1 MLKKPKFP
9 YLVITYLGRKL
20 IDRCAFISNF
30 KKERRKKE
38 NIIVTKQKSVVSWG
52 HLFSAMSHLK
62 GHLEE
67 NTNGAL
73 TIGGATL

>member
-1 MLKKPKFP
+1 MHKKNKFP
-9 YLVITYLGRKL
+9 YLLITHLGRNL

-30 KKERRKKE
+30 KKKGWGME
-38 NIIVTKQKSVVSWG
+38 NIVVTKQKCVVSWG

-62 GHLEE
+62 RHLEE